1 MKLPKFRNAIVY
13 RATLPSIEAIEG
25 HLLEL
30 PYSEIGETELARTSF
45 VPNPITGELVTPIS
59 GGYAMVVRRD
69 QKIIPQHVLM
79 KEATARIHTIE
90 DMSGHKLK
98 RTERLAIIDNVL
110 AELCKKAFVK
120 STLTLALYSTDEK
133 LLVINTT
140 NKKIASM
147 VCAML
152 VKVVGSVKTET
163 INISDIK
170 NGLTTRLKNYING
183 VANAF
188 EGFTVGNYIQ
198 LSRLADQ
205 KEVIRYSAEH
215 DSIQSELA
223 DSLNSGFTADKMELA
238 GCGVSFIL
246 TENFHFSRINTQAQ
260 TFNDEDDKAFQWRH
274 QAGTDL
280 FQFGKVINL
289 MCELL
294 SYKEE
299 QPQKPAA

>member
-13 RATLPSIEAIEG
+13 RATLPGIEAIEG

-30 PYSEIGETELARTSF
+30 PYSEIGETEFSRASF

-59 GGYAMVVRRD
+59 GRYAIVLRHD
-69 QKIIPQHVLM
+69 QKIIPQHVVL
-79 KEATARIHTIE
+79 KEAAARIQRIE
-90 DMSGHKLK
+90 DMSGSKIK
-98 RTERLAIIDNVL
+98 RIERLAIIDSVRVD
-110 AELCKKAFVK
+110 LCKQAFVK
-120 STLTLALYSTDEK
+120 STLILALYSTNEK
-133 LLVINTT
+133 LLVVNTT
-140 NKKIASM
+140 NKNIAGM
-147 VCAML
+147 AVAML

-188 EGFTVGNYIQ
+188 EGLTVGNYIQ

-238 GCGVSFIL
+238 GCGV
-246 TENFHFSRINTQAQ
+246 
-260 TFNDEDDKAFQWRH
+260 
-274 QAGTDL
+274 
-280 FQFGKVINL
+280 
-289 MCELL
+289 
-294 SYKEE
+294 
-299 QPQKPAA
+299 

>member
-13 RATLPSIEAIEG
+13 RATLPGIEAIEG

-30 PYSEIGETELARTSF
+30 PYSEIGETELSRTSF
-45 VPNPITGELVTPIS
+45 VPNPITSELVTPIT

-69 QKIIPQHVLM
+69 QKIIPRHVLM
-79 KEATARIHTIE
+79 KEATARIQNIE
-90 DMSGHKLK
+90 NMSGHKLK
-98 RTERLAIIDNVL
+98 RAERLAIIDSAL

-120 STLTLALYSTDEK
+120 STLILALYSTDEK

-140 NKKIASM
+140 NKQIASM

-152 VKVVGSVKTET
+152 IKVVGSVKTET

-170 NGLTTRLKNYING
+170 NGLTTRLKNYIIG
-183 VANAF
+183 AANAF

-198 LSRLADQ
+198 LSRYADQ

-215 DSIQSELA
+215 ESIQSELA
-223 DSLNSGFTADKMELA
+223 DSLSSSFTADKMELS
-238 GCGVSFIL
+238 GCGVTFIL
-246 TENFHFSRINTQAQ
+246 TENFHFSRINTQSQ

-274 QAGTDL
+274 QTGADL
-280 FQFGKVINL
+280 FQFSKVVNL
-289 MCELL
+289 MCDLL

>member
-30 PYSEIGETELARTSF
+30 PYSEIGETEFSRASF

-59 GGYAMVVRRD
+59 GGYAIVIRHD
-69 QKIIPQHVLM
+69 QKIIPQHVVL
-79 KEATARIHTIE
+79 KEAAARIQRIE
-90 DMSGHKLK
+90 DMSGSKIK
-98 RTERLAIIDNVL
+98 RIERLAIIDSVRVD
-110 AELCKKAFVK
+110 LCKRAFVK
-120 STLTLALYSTDEK
+120 STLILALYSTNEK
-133 LLVINTT
+133 LLVVNTT
-140 NKKIASM
+140 NKNIAGM
-147 VCAML
+147 AVAML

-183 VANAF
+183 VANDF

-260 TFNDEDDKAFQWRH
+260 TFNDEDDKAFQWCH
-274 QAGTDL
+274 QAGADL
-280 FQFGKVINL
+280 FQFSKVVNL
-289 MCELL
+289 MCDLL
-294 SYKEE
+294 SYKED
-299 QPQKPAA
+299 QSQKPAA

>member
-30 PYSEIGETELARTSF
+30 PYSEIGETEFSRASF

-59 GGYAMVVRRD
+59 GGYAIVIRHD
-69 QKIIPQHVLM
+69 QKIIPQHVVL
-79 KEATARIHTIE
+79 KEAAARIQRIE
-90 DMSGHKLK
+90 DMSGSKIK
-98 RTERLAIIDNVL
+98 RIERLAIIDSVSVD
-110 AELCKKAFVK
+110 LCKRAFVK
-120 STLTLALYSTDEK
+120 STLILALYSTNEK
-133 LLVINTT
+133 LLVVNTT
-140 NKKIASM
+140 NKNIAGM
-147 VCAML
+147 AVAML

-205 KEVIRYSAEH
+205 KEVIHYSAEH
-215 DSIQSELA
+215 DSIQSELV

-280 FQFGKVINL
+280 LQFSKVVNL
-289 MCELL
+289 MCDLL

>member
-30 PYSEIGETELARTSF
+30 PYSEIGETEFSRASF

-59 GGYAMVVRRD
+59 GGYAIVIRHD
-69 QKIIPQHVLM
+69 QKIIPQHVVM
-79 KEATARIHTIE
+79 KEAAARIQRIE
-90 DMSGHKLK
+90 GMSGNKIK
-98 RTERLAIIDNVL
+98 RVERLAIIDNVRVD
-110 AELCKKAFVK
+110 LCKQAFVK
-120 STLTLALYSTDEK
+120 STLILALYSTDEK
-133 LLVINTT
+133 LLVVNTT
-140 NKKIASM
+140 NKNIAGM
-147 VCAML
+147 AGAML

-215 DSIQSELA
+215 ESIQSELA

-260 TFNDEDDKAFQWRH
+260 IFNDEDDQAFQWRH

-280 FQFGKVINL
+280 FQFSKVVNL
-289 MCELL
+289 ML
-294 SYKEE
+294 
-299 QPQKPAA
+299 

>member
-13 RATLPSIEAIEG
+13 RATLPSIEAIER

-30 PYSEIGETELARTSF
+30 PYSEIGETEFSRASF
-45 VPNPITGELVTPIS
+45 VPNPITGELVTSIS
-59 GGYAMVVRRD
+59 GGYAIVIRHD
-69 QKIIPQHVLM
+69 QKIIPQHVVM
-79 KEATARIHTIE
+79 KEAAARIQRIE
-90 DMSGHKLK
+90 DISGNKIK
-98 RTERLAIIDNVL
+98 RVERLAIIDNVRVD
-110 AELCKKAFVK
+110 LCKQAFVK
-120 STLTLALYSTDEK
+120 STLILALYSTDEK
-133 LLVINTT
+133 LLVVNTT
-140 NKKIASM
+140 NKNIAGM
-147 VCAML
+147 AGAML

-260 TFNDEDDKAFQWRH
+260 TFSDEDDKAFQWRH

-280 FQFGKVINL
+280 FQFSKVVNL
-289 MCELL
+289 MCDLL

-299 QPQKPAA
+299 QLQKPAA

>member
-13 RATLPSIEAIEG
+13 RATLPSIDAIEG

-30 PYSEIGETELARTSF
+30 PYSEIGESELSRTSF

-120 STLTLALYSTDEK
+120 STLILALYSTDEK
-133 LLVINTT
+133 LLVINTA
-140 NKKIASM
+140 NKQIASM

-170 NGLTTRLKNYING
+170 NGLTTRLQNYING

-215 DSIQSELA
+215 ESIQSELA
-223 DSLNSGFTADKMELA
+223 DSLSGGFTADKMELA

>member
-30 PYSEIGETELARTSF
+30 PYSEIGETEFSRASF

-59 GGYAMVVRRD
+59 GGYAIVIRHD
-69 QKIIPQHVLM
+69 QKIIPQHVVM
-79 KEATARIHTIE
+79 KEAAARIQRIE
-90 DMSGHKLK
+90 DMSGNKIK
-98 RTERLAIIDNVL
+98 RVERLAINDNVRVD
-110 AELCKKAFVK
+110 LCKQAFVK
-120 STLTLALYSTDEK
+120 STLILALYSTDEK
-133 LLVINTT
+133 LLVVNTT
-140 NKKIASM
+140 NKNIAGM
-147 VCAML
+147 AGAML

-238 GCGVSFIL
+238 GCCVSFIL

-260 TFNDEDDKAFQWRH
+260 TFNDEDDKALQWRH

-280 FQFGKVINL
+280 FQFSKVVNL